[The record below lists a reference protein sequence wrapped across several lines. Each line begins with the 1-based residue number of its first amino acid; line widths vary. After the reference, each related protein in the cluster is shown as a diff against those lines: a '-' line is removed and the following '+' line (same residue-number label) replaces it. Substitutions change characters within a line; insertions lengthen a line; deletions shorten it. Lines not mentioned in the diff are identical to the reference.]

1 MDKFKRIEYLVKQLN
16 LASDAYYSGKDEIMS
31 NYEWD
36 SMFDEL
42 TQLEQETGY
51 ILSDSPTQN
60 VSRSKDDDGDQSGL
74 KEAHEF
80 PALSL
85 AKTKKVDELITWASG
100 KDVWI
105 SWKLDGITLVAT
117 YDDGKLTRLLTRGNG
132 TIGNNITYF
141 KDAIKGIPSK
151 IDYKGHMVVRGE
163 AIISYKD
170 FELINDLNDNGEKYA
185 NPRNLAAGTLA
196 LDPIREEIV
205 KSRNVSFNAFSLIYL
220 EDEIISFG
228 DRMAFLDKL
237 GFITVE
243 RERTNPEGI
252 ERVVSKFS
260 KLVEEGNINYPVD
273 GLVVSYDDTIY
284 ASGGS
289 VTGHHATRAGL
300 AFKWQD
306 EVATTTLNYIEWSC
320 ATSVI
325 TPIAVFEPVK
335 LEGTIVSR
343 ASLCNISELE
353 RLGIGENGKTKIH
366 IIKANKIIPKCVG
379 VVSKEGTFKVPTECP
394 VCGERT
400 HISENEVSGT
410 KVLQCS
416 NKECPAK
423 NLSRFVRFV
432 SKPGLD
438 IDGLSI
444 KTISNFINRGFISK
458 FPDIFELSK
467 YANIIANIEGF
478 GEKSVGNLIAAIE
491 NSKKVNPINFIF
503 SLSIPLIGTDTAKK
517 IINKIG
523 YEEFVRR
530 SKNKVGFEDVP
541 GIGIEKSMAILQWF
555 NEQKNI
561 EMFDILNNILEI
573 EEIKKEDISQNCE
586 GLTFVITGSLYTYK
600 NRNELVKYIEDR
612 GGQVSSAVSNKTS
625 YLINNDSTSKSS
637 KNLKANQLGVKIITE
652 NEFNELFK

>member
-1 MDKFKRIEYLVKQLN
+1 MEKKERIEYLVKQLN
-16 LASDAYYSGKDEIMS
+16 IASDAYYSGKDEIMS

-42 TQLEQETGY
+42 TQLEEETGY
-51 ILSDSPTQN
+51 ILPDSPTQN
-60 VSRSKDDDGDQSGL
+60 VSRSKDDDADQSGL

-85 AKTKKVDELITWASG
+85 AKTKKIDELISWASG
-100 KDVWI
+100 RDVWI

-117 YDDGKLTRLLTRGNG
+117 YDNGKLTRLLTRGNG
-132 TIGNNITYF
+132 TVGNNITYF
-141 KDAIKGIPSK
+141 KDAIKGVPSS

-170 FELINDLNDNGEKYA
+170 FELINDLNESGEKYA

-196 LDPIREEIV
+196 LDPIREDIV

-220 EDEIISFG
+220 DDEIVSFG
-228 DRMAFLDKL
+228 DRMTFLDKL

-243 RERTNPEGI
+243 REKTSPEGI
-252 ERVVSKFS
+252 EKVIGKFS
-260 KLVEEGNINYPVD
+260 KLVEEGNINFPVD

-353 RLGIGENGKTKIH
+353 RLEIGENGKTKIH
-366 IIKANKIIPKCVG
+366 VIKANKIIPKCVG
-379 VVSKEGTFKVPTECP
+379 VVSKEGTFTIPSKCP
-394 VCGERT
+394 VCNHET
-400 HISENEVSGT
+400 IISKNETSGT

-416 NKECPAK
+416 NKDCPAK

-444 KTISNFINRGFISK
+444 KTIGNFINRGFISK
-458 FPDIFELSK
+458 FPDIYELNK
-467 YANIIANIEGF
+467 YAETIEKIEGF
-478 GEKSVGNLIAAIE
+478 GEKSVNNLIIAIE
-491 NSKKVNPINFIF
+491 NSKKVKAINFIF
-503 SLSIPLIGTDTAKK
+503 ALSIPLIGTDTAKK
-517 IINKIG
+517 IINKLG
-523 YEEFVRR
+523 YEEFVNRA
-530 SKNKVGFEDVP
+530 KNKIGFEDVP
-541 GIGIEKSMAILQWF
+541 GIGFE
-555 NEQKNI
+555 
-561 EMFDILNNILEI
+561 
-573 EEIKKEDISQNCE
+573 
-586 GLTFVITGSLYTYK
+586 
-600 NRNELVKYIEDR
+600 
-612 GGQVSSAVSNKTS
+612 
-625 YLINNDSTSKSS
+625 
-637 KNLKANQLGVKIITE
+637 
-652 NEFNELFK
+652 